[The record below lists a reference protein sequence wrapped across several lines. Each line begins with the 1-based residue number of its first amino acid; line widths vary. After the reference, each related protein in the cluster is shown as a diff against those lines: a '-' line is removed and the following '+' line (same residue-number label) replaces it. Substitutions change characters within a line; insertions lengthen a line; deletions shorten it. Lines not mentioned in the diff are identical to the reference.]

1 MRLIWLPVIGSGY
14 TEVLRM
20 VSKTV
25 LMLIIVGMA
34 LSLWVWNGSS
44 SSPGFAEVTPSPTPC
59 PPIEYEVVA
68 SVASKVKVGDTF
80 VLHSTSSGFAGLAQ
94 TRLNIEYRLASV
106 PDLEV
111 IDPLPMIEV
120 LPESTGSDLG
130 TADLMLRALKP
141 GRVGLITEV
150 YGDAY
155 FYSVGCHL
163 GTEFKLMRSEPVW
176 VSIEE

>member
-1 MRLIWLPVIGSGY
+1 MAKKAILALV
-14 TEVLRM
+14 M
-20 VSKTV
+20 A
-25 LMLIIVGMA
+25 VG
-34 LSLWVWNGSS
+34 LFLFSSDGSS
-44 SSPGFAEVTPSPTPC
+44 FSLGPPEVTVTPTPC
-59 PPIEYEVVA
+59 PPIEYGVVA
-68 SVASKVKVGDTF
+68 SVASRVKVGDTF
-80 VLHSTSSGFAGLAQ
+80 VLRSSSSGYAGLAQ
-94 TRLNIEYRLASV
+94 TRLYVEYRLASV

-111 IDPLPMIEV
+111 VDPLPMIEV

-130 TADLMLRALKP
+130 TADFMLRALKP
-141 GRVGLITEV
+141 GRVRLITEV